1 MAFFLKKFTVK
12 SPLKVSL
19 GVVDLNAKMR
29 EILNGR
35 NVTLRLLNWCNC
47 K

>member
-1 MAFFLKKFTVK
+1 
-12 SPLKVSL
+12 
-19 GVVDLNAKMR
+19 VVDLNAKMR

-47 K
+47 KWTIC